1 MSLKLKMIFAC
12 LTITAT
18 GLVVAFVGYYS
29 VNSVTEAYG
38 PIIKQSLP
46 LVETLGDLRGEFREL
61 RIQVRSIAFIG
72 TDQKDIETYTAA
84 ALHQA
89 DEVERLLKN
98 YENADPAAKNRA
110 SFRELQTAWQDFSAF
125 GDELIGKSKDY
136 EHNQAEIVRLIR
148 ETCPEKADAFYK
160 ALKAETDLQ
169 LAGVTTTAHKAVEN
183 ENVARLLLMVFS
195 ALSVIIAFVI
205 AYIFSKR
212 LSESITKIAARLSQA
227 NTQVT
232 RSMGEVTSSGNSLVS
247 SSSQAAETLEE
258 TVASL
263 EMLAAMVNVNSDN
276 AKEAAAI
283 SMSSKDSAEKGEKE
297 IKALIQS
304 MNEISDSSKKI
315 EDIINVIDDIAFQTN
330 LLALNAAVEAARA
343 GDHGK
348 GFAVVAEAVR
358 ALAQRSAVA
367 AKDISVLIKES
378 VEKISHGSRIADRS
392 GMVLNAIVGSVNK
405 VSELNNEIST
415 GSSEQARDIQQ
426 ISKAMFQ
433 LDQSSHA
440 NAASAQKIATESNE
454 VNTLALDALEL
465 SRDLNQIILGTKRQA
480 A

>member
-18 GLVVAFVGYYS
+18 GLVVALVGYYS
-29 VNSVTEAYG
+29 VNSVTDSYS
-38 PIIKQSLP
+38 PIVKQSLP

-72 TDQKDIETYTAA
+72 TEKKEVEHYTAA

-89 DEVERLLKN
+89 DQVVRLLKH
-98 YENADPAAKNRA
+98 YEEVDLSAKERATYKELRAAWN
-110 SFRELQTAWQDFSAF
+110 DFHAF
-125 GDELIGKSKDY
+125 GGELINKSKDY
-136 EHNQAEIVRLIR
+136 GHNQAEIVRMIR
-148 ETCPEKADAFYK
+148 EVCPFKADVFYK
-160 ALKAETDLQ
+160 ALQAETDLQ
-169 LAGVTTTAHKAVEN
+169 LAQVTATGNKAIEN
-183 ENVARLLLMVFS
+183 ETMARVLMLTFSVMSVLVAL
-195 ALSVIIAFVI
+195 VI
-205 AYIFSKR
+205 AYVFSQR
-212 LSESITKIAARLSQA
+212 LSQSITKIAARLANA

-232 RSMGEVTSSGNSLVS
+232 SSMGEMTSSGNSLVS
-247 SSSQAAETLEE
+247 SSTRAAETLQD

-263 EMLAAMVNVNSDN
+263 EMLSAMVKVNSDN
-276 AKEAAAI
+276 AKEAASI

-358 ALAQRSAVA
+358 ALAQRSAMA
-367 AKDISVLIKES
+367 AKDISGLIKES
-378 VEKISHGSRIADRS
+378 VQKISQGSQIADRS

-415 GSSEQARDIQQ
+415 GSSEQANDIQQ

-433 LDQSSHA
+433 LDQSSQE
-440 NAASAQKIATESNE
+440 NASSAQKIATESNE

-465 SRDLNQIILGTKRQA
+465 SRELNQIILGDKKA

>member
-18 GLVVAFVGYYS
+18 GLVVALVGYYS
-29 VNSVTEAYG
+29 VNSVTDAYS
-38 PIIKQSLP
+38 PIAKQSLP

-72 TDQKDIETYTAA
+72 TEKSDVEHYTTA

-89 DEVERLLKN
+89 DQVVRLLKH
-98 YENADPAAKNRA
+98 YEEVDPSAKERA
-110 SFRELQTAWQDFSAF
+110 SYKELQAAWNDFYAF
-125 GDELIGKSKDY
+125 GGELIGKSKDY
-136 EHNQAEIVRLIR
+136 EHNQAEIVRMIR
-148 ETCPEKADAFYK
+148 EVCPMKADVFYK
-160 ALKAETDLQ
+160 ALQAETDLQ
-169 LAGVTTTAHKAVEN
+169 LAQVTATGNRAIEN
-183 ENVARLLLMVFS
+183 ENMARVLMLTFSVMSVLVAL
-195 ALSVIIAFVI
+195 VI
-205 AYIFSKR
+205 AYVFSKR
-212 LSESITKIAARLSQA
+212 LSESITKIAARLADA

-232 RSMGEVTSSGNSLVS
+232 SSMGEMTSSGNNLVS
-247 SSSQAAETLEE
+247 SSTQAAETLQD

-263 EMLAAMVNVNSDN
+263 EMLSAMVKVNSDN
-276 AKEAAAI
+276 AKEAASI
-283 SMSSKDSAEKGEKE
+283 SMNSKEAAEKGEKE
-297 IKALIQS
+297 IKALILS
-304 MNEISDSSKKI
+304 MNEISDSSRKI

-358 ALAQRSAVA
+358 ALAQRSALA
-367 AKDISVLIKES
+367 AKDISGLIKES
-378 VEKISHGSRIADRS
+378 VQKISQGSLIADRS

-415 GSSEQARDIQQ
+415 GSSEQANDIQQ

-433 LDQSSHA
+433 LDQSSQE
-440 NAASAQKIATESNE
+440 NASSAQKIATESNE

-465 SRDLNQIILGTKRQA
+465 SRELNQIILGDKKA

>member
-12 LTITAT
+12 LTITMT
-18 GLVVAFVGYYS
+18 GLIVAIVGYVS
-29 VNSVTEAYG
+29 VNSVSSSYS
-38 PIIKQSLP
+38 PIAKQNLP

-72 TDQKDIETYTAA
+72 TDKSDIEKYIGATVHQVEEVDRLFKRYEKVDPTAA
-84 ALHQA
+84 
-89 DEVERLLKN
+89 
-98 YENADPAAKNRA
+98 NRA
-110 SFRELQTAWQDFSAF
+110 SYKELQKAWQDFHTF
-125 GDELIGKSKDY
+125 GVGLIEKSKDY
-136 EHNQAEIVRLIR
+136 EHNQKEIVHMIR
-148 ETCPEKADAFYK
+148 EVCPVKADIFYQ

-169 LAGVTTTAHKAVEN
+169 LAHVTETTNAAIKN
-183 ENVARLLLMVFS
+183 EEMARTLMLTLSAISVLVAL
-195 ALSVIIAFVI
+195 VI
-205 AYIFSKR
+205 AYVFSKR
-212 LSESITKIAARLSQA
+212 LSDSITKIAARLAEA

-232 RSMGEVTSSGNSLVS
+232 SSMSEMTSSGNSLVS
-247 SSSQAAETLEE
+247 SSTQAAATLQE

-263 EMLAAMVNVNSDN
+263 EMLSAMVKVNSDN
-276 AKEAAAI
+276 AKEAATI
-283 SMSSKDSAEKGEKE
+283 SVNSKQAAEKGEIE

-358 ALAQRSAVA
+358 ALAQRSALA
-367 AKDISVLIKES
+367 AKDISSLIKES
-378 VEKISHGSRIADRS
+378 VHKIDQGSQIADRS
-392 GMVLNAIVGSVNK
+392 GMVLNTIVGSVNK

-415 GSSEQARDIQQ
+415 GSTEQANDIQQ

-433 LDQSSHA
+433 LDQSSQS
-440 NAASAQKIATESNE
+440 NASSAQKIATDSNE

-465 SRDLNQIILGTKRQA
+465 SHELNVIILGDKKA